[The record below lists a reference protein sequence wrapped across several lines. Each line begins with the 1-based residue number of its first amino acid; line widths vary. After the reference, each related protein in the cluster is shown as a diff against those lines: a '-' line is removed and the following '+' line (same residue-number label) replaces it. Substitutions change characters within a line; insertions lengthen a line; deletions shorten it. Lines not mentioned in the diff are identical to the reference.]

1 MARPPRNPPLNV
13 YQNGRLVGRLRREA
27 SGAIDFTYDASWLA
41 WPNTMPISL
50 SLPLREDRY
59 VGAPVA
65 AVFDNL
71 LPDNETIRA
80 RIAAKVGAGGVDAY
94 SLLAALGRDCVGA
107 LQFQPDGVDAPQV
120 GLPEGEAVSDEQI
133 EDILSNLA
141 RAPLG
146 VERDVDFRISIAG
159 AQEKTAFLRTA
170 DGWKRPIGATPT
182 THIFKPQIGQ
192 LPNGLDLSNSVEN
205 EYFCLTLLRALGLPT
220 ANVEMARFGV
230 KQTLIIERFDRKWL
244 QDGRL
249 LRLPQEDFCQ
259 ALSTPWTLKYESDG
273 GPGIVRCLDLLSV
286 SDEPNLDRLVFM
298 KAIIAF
304 WLLAATDGH
313 AKNFSLFLFPGGG
326 ARMTPLYD
334 VLSAQPSFA
343 AGQIRQSQMKL
354 AMAAGDKRRYRV
366 DEIAPRHFVQTGVQA
381 GLAETATLALL
392 SDLVAEGPAALDQ
405 VLKGLPKAFPPSV
418 SRPIAAGFLER
429 IQTIARFLKA

>member
-1 MARPPRNPPLNV
+1 MKIRRAERLVSVRFRPP
-13 YQNGRLVGRLRREA
+13 A
-27 SGAIDFTYDASWLA
+27 
-41 WPNTMPISL
+41 
-50 SLPLREDRY
+50 
-59 VGAPVA
+59 
-65 AVFDNL
+65 
-71 LPDNETIRA
+71 
-80 RIAAKVGAGGVDAY
+80 
-94 SLLAALGRDCVGA
+94 
-107 LQFQPDGVDAPQV
+107 PDGLNPPQV

-133 EDILSNLA
+133 EEILSNLA
-141 RAPLG
+141 RAPPG
-146 VERDVDFRISIAG
+146 VERDINFRISIAG
-159 AQEKTAFLRTA
+159 AQEKTAFLRTV

-220 ANVEMARFGV
+220 ASVEMARFGA
-230 KQTLIIERFDRKWL
+230 KQALVVERFDRRWL
-244 QDGRL
+244 EDGRP

-259 ALSTPWTLKYESDG
+259 ALSTPWTLKHESDG
-273 GPGIVRCLDLLSV
+273 GPGVARCLDLLSV
-286 SDEPNLDRLVFM
+286 SDEPNLDRLTFM

-334 VLSAQPSFA
+334 VLSAQPNLA

-366 DEIAPRHFVQTGVQA
+366 DEITPRHFVQTGVQA
-381 GLAETATLALL
+381 GLAETAMLALL
-392 SDLVAEGPAALDQ
+392 SDLVIEGPAALDQ
-405 VLKGLPKAFPPSV
+405 VLKDLPEAFPPSV
-418 SRPIAAGFLER
+418 SGPIAAGFLER
-429 IQTIARFLKA
+429 TQKIDRFLRA

>member
-1 MARPPRNPPLNV
+1 MARQPRSPPLNV
-13 YQNGRLVGRLRREA
+13 YLNGRLVGRLRREA
-27 SGAIDFTYDASWLA
+27 SGAIDFIYDASWLA

-71 LPDNETIRA
+71 LPDNEAIRA
-80 RIAAKVGAGGVDAY
+80 RIAAKVGADGVDAY

-120 GLPEGEAVSDEQI
+120 GAPEGVPVSDEQL
-133 EDILSNLA
+133 EEILTNLA
-141 RAPLG
+141 RSPLG

-159 AQEKTAFLRTA
+159 AQEKTALLRTP
-170 DGWKRPIGATPT
+170 DGWKRPIGSTPT

-192 LPNGLDLSNSVEN
+192 LSNGLDISNSVEN

-220 ANVEMARFGV
+220 ANVEMAKFGA
-230 KQTLIIERFDRKWL
+230 KQVLVIERFDRRWL
-244 QDGRL
+244 EDGRL

-259 ALSTPWTLKYESDG
+259 ALSTPWTVKYESDG
-273 GPGIVRCLDLLSV
+273 GPGVARCLNLLSV
-286 SDEPNLDRLVFM
+286 SDEPNLDRLIFM
-298 KAIIAF
+298 KAIVVF
-304 WLLAATDGH
+304 WLLGATDGH

-334 VLSAQPSFA
+334 VLSAEPSFA
-343 AGQIRQSQMKL
+343 VGQIRRSQLKL
-354 AMAAGDKRRYRV
+354 AMAVGDKRRYRV
-366 DEIAPRHFVQTGVQA
+366 DEIAPRHFVQTGILA
-381 GLAETATLALL
+381 GLAKNATLALL
-392 SDLVAEGPAALDQ
+392 SDLVVEGPAALDQ
-405 VLKGLPKAFPPSV
+405 VLKGLPQAFPSSV
-418 SRPIAAGFLER
+418 SGPIAAGFLER
-429 IQTIARFLKA
+429 LQHIDRFLKA